1 MHHSRAF
8 RISEQNTYTYNILL
22 WCFFFFKLIAFMHQM
37 CAEHSGFKRRYYAL
51 VHHYC
56 RCYSFGG
63 DRECVREREGGA
75 KVGALHLYLYKRTS
89 TQDKSVLRS
98 QTIAEIAEWEF
109 WMILHYPGEKCV
121 FALELMMHF
130 RRILPMTLSW
140 LVQQVNAFEDDI
152 SAPLNDVD
160 WRVCSKAMN
169 AFKGDVC
176 VQ

>member
-1 MHHSRAF
+1 
-8 RISEQNTYTYNILL
+8 
-22 WCFFFFKLIAFMHQM
+22 M

-98 QTIAEIAEWEF
+98 QTIA
-109 WMILHYPGEKCV
+109 GEKCV

-130 RRILPMTLSW
+130 RRILPMTLS
-140 LVQQVNAFEDDI
+140 
-152 SAPLNDVD
+152 
-160 WRVCSKAMN
+160 
-169 AFKGDVC
+169 
-176 VQ
+176 